1 MRTLVPLLLALA
13 LGIVLSAAPGCAES
27 AAVSAGI
34 SVAQFGANE
43 FIRGE
48 LRSAHVASFD
58 ATFHATLDAL
68 QDLRFE
74 KIESGA
80 GEKVGTLRAWD
91 LGGRR
96 IRVTVTKKTEAI
108 TEINIRVG
116 AFGNVTMSRLILGA
130 IQSRLPAQPFAVPE
144 QSGY

>member
-1 MRTLVPLLLALA
+1 MY
-13 LGIVLSAAPGCAES
+13 GAPGCAES
-27 AAVSAGI
+27 AAVSAGL

-58 ATFHATLDAL
+58 ATFHAALEAL
-68 QDLRFE
+68 QELRFE
-74 KIESGA
+74 KVQSSA
-80 GEKVGTLRAWD
+80 GEKVGTLTGWD

-96 IRVTVTKKTEAI
+96 VRVIVTKKTEAV

-116 AFGNVTMSRLILGA
+116 TLGNVTMSRLVLGA
-130 IQSRLPAQPFAVPE
+130 IQSRLPAQPFAVPDPSR
-144 QSGY
+144 Q